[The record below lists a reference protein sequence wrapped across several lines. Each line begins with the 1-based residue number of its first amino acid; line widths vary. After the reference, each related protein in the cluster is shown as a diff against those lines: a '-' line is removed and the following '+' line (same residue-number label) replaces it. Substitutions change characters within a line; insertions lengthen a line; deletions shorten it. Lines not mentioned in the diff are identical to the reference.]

1 MSRSTLGRRIGTK
14 LAPRV
19 TSLAPNAT
27 AAAVLK
33 AFDGAINGVS
43 RLPGAAAAADYA
55 LAKHH
60 GNAER
65 AVHHLIERHVRY
77 AGAQGML
84 TNIGG
89 LTTLAIMIP
98 ANLAGLALVECRLI
112 AGIMHLR
119 GYDLQ
124 DPRTRTAVL
133 ACLLSPEV
141 LATEIKKKRIPG
153 GPNELLTATAV
164 DPDLTTRLAN
174 AVATELI
181 TRATGTRVATTVGR
195 RIPILGGAIGAGSD
209 GYATWKLG
217 RYADREIQWR
227 ASQARRAR

>member
-1 MSRSTLGRRIGTK
+1 MSRSSLGRRVGTR

-19 TSLAPNAT
+19 TSIAPNAT
-27 AAAVLK
+27 SAAVLK
-33 AFDGAINGVS
+33 ALDGAINGVS
-43 RLPGAAAAADYA
+43 RLPGAAAAADAA
-55 LAKHH
+55 LTRHH

-89 LTTLAIMIP
+89 LTTLAITIP

-112 AGIMHLR
+112 AAILHLR

-124 DPRTRTAVL
+124 DARTRSAVL
-133 ACLLSPEV
+133 ACLLGPDA
-141 LATEIKKKRIPG
+141 LATEIRKKRVPG
-153 GPNELLTATAV
+153 GPNELLTAANL
-164 DPDLTTRLAN
+164 DPQLTTRLAN

-181 TRATGTRVATTVGR
+181 TRATGTRMATTVGR
-195 RIPILGGAIGAGSD
+195 RVPILGGAIGAGSD

-217 RYADREIQWR
+217 RYVDREIQWR
-227 ASQARRAR
+227 ARHTPNAH

>member
-1 MSRSTLGRRIGTK
+1 MSRSSLGRRVGTR
-14 LAPRV
+14 LAPKV
-19 TSLAPNAT
+19 TAIAPNAT
-27 AAAVLK
+27 STAVLK
-33 AFDGAINGVS
+33 ALDGAINGVS
-43 RLPGAAAAADYA
+43 RLPGAASAADFA
-55 LAKHH
+55 LTKHH

-89 LTTLAIMIP
+89 LTTLAITIP

-112 AGIMHLR
+112 AAIMHLR

-124 DPRTRTAVL
+124 DPRTRTAIL
-133 ACLLSPEV
+133 ACLLGPDT
-141 LATEIKKKRIPG
+141 LATEIRKKRVPG
-153 GPNELLTATAV
+153 GPNELLTATNL
-164 DPDLTTRLAN
+164 DPELTNRLAN

-195 RIPILGGAIGAGSD
+195 RVPILGGAIGAGSD

-217 RYADREIQWR
+217 RYVDREIQWR
-227 ASQARRAR
+227 ATQARKAR